1 MKDFLEGLASLLNV
15 RAEDVAELFVTEG
28 EETKLK
34 EDIKPLNVVKGW
46 VKTRVNDTY
55 KAGHRKG
62 AEAIESVIK
71 QKGFDSDLQGVEL
84 LNAYLETLKVEPSNG
99 NQNASEWEK
108 KYNDLLPKVEAFD
121 SQIAELK
128 ANHANELKQKDIA
141 VVKSRLRSD
150 VRSSLGKMWAGDDE
164 HLEIVLNNFP
174 VDQIRY
180 EGNQPVLLNASG
192 EVLVDDLH
200 RPIGFDDR
208 VKKLGGLIGGFHQVD
223 PNKGGPPPPSGQGG
237 SGQKYTLPS
246 GITQR
251 EYNAL
256 YDQEKDPV
264 KRKQMAEARIAQ
276 LEGK

>member
-34 EDIKPLNVVKGW
+34 DDIKPLNVVKGW

-84 LNAYLETLKVEPSNG
+84 LNAYLETLKVEPSSG

-141 VVKSRLRSD
+141 VVKSRLRGDIVSA
-150 VRSSLGKMWAGDDE
+150 LGNKWAGNDQ
-164 HLEIVLNNFP
+164 HLGILLNNFP
-174 VDQIRY
+174 VDRIKY
-180 EGNQPVLLNASG
+180 EGDKITLLNEAG

-200 RPIGFDDR
+200 RPVAFADR
-208 VKKLGGLIGGFHQVD
+208 VKELGGLIGGFHKVD

-237 SGQKYTLPS
+237 SGQKYTLPAN
-246 GITQR
+246 ITNR
-251 EYNAL
+251 EFNQL
-256 YDQEKDPV
+256 LDNTKDPV
-264 KRKQMAEARIAQ
+264 KKKEILEARQAQ
-276 LEGK
+276 LAQK